1 LAGRRLDVGLGSVTG
16 GRREKIVDADVRE
29 SPRKTKKL
37 KK

>member
-1 LAGRRLDVGLGSVTG
+1 LVGRRLDVGLGSVTS
-16 GRREKIVDADVRE
+16 RREKIFDADVRE